1 MSEAGSG
8 DPDGNRAG
16 VLIQGRH
23 VRTIG
28 SVECPPHRAAALTAR
43 GIPTPTLHELHPDEA
58 GACRG
63 LIGGLKEGNRHH
75 AFVHDE
81 QEYVA
86 MRRFITDDGKT
97 ARTGASCGRVRPRHA
112 HAHQ

>member
-1 MSEAGSG
+1 MNS
-8 DPDGNRAG
+8 
-16 VLIQGRH
+16 
-23 VRTIG
+23 
-28 SVECPPHRAAALTAR
+28 
-43 GIPTPTLHELHPDEA
+43 TPTKQARSEV
-58 GACRG
+58 RF
-63 LIGGLKEGNRHH
+63 GGFKEGNRHH
-75 AFVHDE
+75 ASVYDE